1 MVDKDPTIVAIVALG
16 TKLSPVRL
24 SFPHLFNAH
33 AMKDAA
39 GKEQEPKFSATFL
52 FDNNNADHSAIMDQL
67 DRLADRLCL
76 DEFKKPRGPWLKYCL
91 RDGNEKSDLEGY
103 GDGTSFLTA
112 SNKARPGVVGR
123 TLSPIVE
130 ADNVIYAGC
139 YVIATVRLWVQN
151 NGWGKR
157 INAQL
162 RAVQFV
168 KDGDSFGAGPVDATQ
183 EFDAID
189 SDDASGAPTG
199 GNTRSRGGSPGRS
212 TGAVPK
218 SLNDF

>member
-1 MVDKDPTIVAIVALG
+1 MADKDPNIIILG
-16 TKLSPVRL
+16 DRLNPVRL
-24 SFPHLFNAH
+24 SFPHLFVAH

-52 FDNNNADHSAIMDQL
+52 FDNNNSAHCAIMDKM
-67 DRLADRLCL
+67 DKLADRLCL
-76 DEFKKPRGPWLKYCL
+76 DEFKKPRGAWLKYCL

-112 SNKARPGVVGR
+112 SNKARPGVVDPK
-123 TLSPIVE
+123 LNPIVE
-130 ADNVIYAGC
+130 ADNVLYAGC
-139 YVIATVRLWVQN
+139 YVIGSIRLWVQN

-168 KDGDSFGAGPVDATQ
+168 KDGDSFGAGPVDASQ
-183 EFDAID
+183 EFDAIEE
-189 SDDASGAPTG
+189 DADGKPVG
-199 GNTRSRGGSPGRS
+199 GNTRSRSGSGGSGRS
-212 TGAVPK
+212 GGRAPSK
-218 SLNDF
+218 NLSDY